1 MNSIRNP
8 APGTVM
14 IVDDAPGNL
23 AFLSDALAEA
33 GYRVLVAT
41 DGLSAL
47 EQLDYAQPDVI
58 LLDVVMPG
66 LDGFETCR
74 RLKADAET
82 AVIPVIFMTA
92 LSELDDLLRGF
103 EEGAVDYIV
112 KPIRHQ
118 EVLARVASHLNQA
131 RLIRRSE
138 DALSRSGFAALAID
152 GKAGITWLTPAG
164 SRWLAELMGVEDA
177 EPGATPDALPK
188 PLADW
193 SKKRIAVEGDSEHGT
208 FTAQRDGKKFT
219 ARLVPCQDG
228 REYLLLLQESS
239 GDWNLDSLRSNLGLT
254 PREAEIL
261 MWIARGK
268 TNKDVGQI
276 LGSSPRTINKHLEHI
291 FEKLGVATRAAAVA
305 VALDR
310 MRSEPEAQ
318 A

>member
-1 MNSIRNP
+1 MNSAVNL
-8 APGTVM
+8 GTVM

-23 AFLSDALAEA
+23 AFLSDALEEA

-47 EQLDYAQPDVI
+47 EQLRYVLPDAI

-74 RLKADAET
+74 RLKADPAISP
-82 AVIPVIFMTA
+82 IPVIFMTA

-103 EEGAVDYIV
+103 EEGAVDYV
-112 KPIRHQ
+112 TKPIRHQ
-118 EVLARVASHLNQA
+118 EVLARVGSHVNQA

-138 DALSRSGFAALAID
+138 DALVRSGFAALAID
-152 GKAGITWLTPAG
+152 GAGGVTWVTPAG
-164 SRWLAELMGVEDA
+164 SRWLAELSGDPVD
-177 EPGATPDALPK
+177 PPVLPR
-188 PLADW
+188 PLAEW
-193 SKKRIAVEGDSEHGT
+193 SLQRIALEGESEQGA
-208 FTAQRDGKKFT
+208 FTAQRGGKKFS

-228 REYLLLLQESS
+228 QEYLLLLQETS
-239 GDWNLDSLRSNLGLT
+239 GEWNLDSLRGALGLT

-310 MRSEPEAQ
+310 MRSAPDVPA
-318 A
+318 

>member
-1 MNSIRNP
+1 
-8 APGTVM
+8 
-14 IVDDAPGNL
+14 
-23 AFLSDALAEA
+23 
-33 GYRVLVAT
+33 
-41 DGLSAL
+41 
-47 EQLDYAQPDVI
+47 
-58 LLDVVMPG
+58 
-66 LDGFETCR
+66 
-74 RLKADAET
+74 
-82 AVIPVIFMTA
+82 
-92 LSELDDLLRGF
+92 
-103 EEGAVDYIV
+103 
-112 KPIRHQ
+112 
-118 EVLARVASHLNQA
+118 LARVASHLNQA

-164 SRWLAELMGVEDA
+164 SRWLAELMGVEEA
-177 EPGATPDALPK
+177 ELGTTPEALPK
-188 PLADW
+188 PLAEW
-193 SKKRIAVEGDSEHGT
+193 SKKRIAVEGDSEQGT

-310 MRSEPEAQ
+310 MRSEPEAS

>member
-1 MNSIRNP
+1 MNLNRKS
-8 APGTVM
+8 AHGTIM

-23 AFLSDALAEA
+23 AFLSDALEES

-47 EQLDYAQPDVI
+47 EQLRYARPDVI

-66 LDGFETCR
+66 PDGFETCR
-74 RLKADAET
+74 RLKADPAT
-82 AVIPVIFMTA
+82 GTIPVIFMTA
-92 LSELDDLLRGF
+92 LGELDGLLRGF
-103 EEGAVDYIV
+103 EEGAVDYVV
-112 KPIRHQ
+112 KPVRHQ
-118 EVLARVASHLNQA
+118 EVLARVAGHLARA

-152 GKAGITWLTPAG
+152 GEAGVTWITPAG
-164 SRWLAELMGVEDA
+164 SRWLADLAGVDA
-177 EPGATPDALPK
+177 ADGGTAPAVLPA
-188 PLADW
+188 PLIEW
-193 SKKRIAVEGDSEHGT
+193 SRKRIAREGNAEQGA
-208 FTAQRDGKKFT
+208 FTAHRGGKLFK
-219 ARLVPCQDG
+219 ARLVPCRNGQ
-228 REYLLLLQESS
+228 EHLLLLQESS
-239 GDWNLDSLRSNLGLT
+239 GGWNVDSLKSTLGLT

-268 TNKDVGQI
+268 TNKDVGRI
-276 LGSSPRTINKHLEHI
+276 LGSSPRTVNKHLEHI

-310 MRSEPEAQ
+310 MRSEPEAP

>member
-1 MNSIRNP
+1 MNPSRP
-8 APGTVM
+8 QALGTVM

-23 AFLSDALAEA
+23 AFLSDALEEA

-41 DGLSAL
+41 DGASAL
-47 EQLDYAQPDVI
+47 EQLRYAQPDAI
-58 LLDVVMPG
+58 LLDAVMPG

-74 RLKADAET
+74 RLKADPGT
-82 AVIPVIFMTA
+82 SLIPVIFMTA
-92 LSELDDLLRGF
+92 LSELDDLLRAF
-103 EEGAVDYIV
+103 EEGAVDYLV

-118 EVLARVASHLNQA
+118 EVLARVGSHMAQA
-131 RLIRRSE
+131 RLVRRSE
-138 DALSRSGFAALAID
+138 DALVRSGFAALAID
-152 GKAGITWLTPAG
+152 GAGGITWLTPAG
-164 SRWLAELMGVEDA
+164 CRWLQELSGR
-177 EPGATPDALPK
+177 PGGTPPANLPP
-188 PLADW
+188 PLAEW
-193 SKKRIAVEGDSEHGT
+193 SRQRIAVEDADPQGT
-208 FTAQRDGKKFT
+208 FTAQRDGKRFT

-228 REYLLLLQESS
+228 QEYLLLLQESS
-239 GDWNLDSLRSNLGLT
+239 GDWNLDSLKSALGLT

-310 MRSEPEAQ
+310 MRDAPEA
-318 A
+318 AA